1 MLKRLPVTAQK
12 TNRIS
17 HLSQRGLSLVEAM
30 VAIVVL
36 ALGMMGLAGV
46 QARLLV
52 ESRTANSRAV
62 AVGLIEDLSNR
73 MLLNRNAM
81 IGNSYALAWGGT
93 SAAQDCFTAQ
103 CTGVQLAQSDLNLWL
118 IEINRSLPSANATV
132 FQSANDPRQTGIA
145 IGWTANESKAQGT
158 TTAEQQTYSAS
169 FAITTAANGVAC
181 PQNLICH
188 LVYVQP

>member
-1 MLKRLPVTAQK
+1 MLKRLQVTAQR

-17 HLSQRGLSLVEAM
+17 QHSQRGLSLVEAM

-52 ESRTANSRAV
+52 ETRTANSRAV

-73 MLLNRNAM
+73 MLLNRDAM
-81 IGNSYALAWGGT
+81 ILNRYALAWSGT
-93 SAAQDCFTAQ
+93 SAAQDCFAAQ
-103 CTGVQLAQSDLNLWL
+103 CTGAQLAQSDLNIWL
-118 IEINRSLPSANATV
+118 LAVNRSLPSANATV
-132 FQSANDPRQTGIA
+132 FQSPNDTRQIGIA
-145 IGWTANESKAQGT
+145 IGWAANESKSQGT
-158 TTAEQQTYSAS
+158 TTTEQQAYNAS
-169 FAITTAANGVAC
+169 FAVTAAANGVAC
-181 PQNLICH
+181 PANLICH